1 MDYNISFIKELVEKG
16 GPDKQDYYNL
26 DAWITEIYYN
36 FQQGEFS
43 ETYLDSL
50 RDTFGDAISHETM
63 QGFAYHKPHGYAGD
77 YEIIDRI
84 YTKNIS
90 KNDHLK
96 NWDLFF
102 HSHLAPQAVRNRIEY
117 SENCL
122 KNYLINRKEEIQ
134 VLNLASGP
142 CKDIKNLLDKYLES
156 PILFDCVEQ
165 DKNAINF
172 GSNLCNDYLKK
183 INFIEQNALKF
194 KTNKLYNLIWSAGL
208 FDYFNDKIFI
218 FMLKRLSKIV
228 QNNGEL
234 VIGNFS
240 TNNPSRY
247 YMELMK
253 WNLYHRSPTKLVFL
267 AKKAGFS
274 EKNITIR
281 KEATGVNLFLHIKV
295 FNQ

>member
-1 MDYNISFIKELVEKG
+1 MDYNISFIKELLEKG
-16 GPDKQDYYNL
+16 GPDKEDYYNL

-43 ETYLDSL
+43 ETYLDIL
-50 RDTFGDAISHETM
+50 RDAFGDAISHETM
-63 QGFAYHKPHGYAGD
+63 QGFAYLQPHGYAGD

-84 YTKNIS
+84 YTNYIS
-90 KNDHLK
+90 KKDHLK

-102 HSHLAPQAVRNRIEY
+102 QSHLAPQAVRNRIEY
-117 SENCL
+117 LENCL
-122 KNYLINRKEEIQ
+122 KNLLTNQEEEIQ

-142 CKDIKNLLDKYLES
+142 CRDIKNILDKYLES

-172 GSNLCNDYLKK
+172 ANNLCNEHLKK
-183 INFIEQNALKF
+183 VNFIEKNAIKF
-194 KTNKLYNLIWSAGL
+194 KTNKLYNVIWSAGL

-218 FMLKRLSKIV
+218 LMLKRLSKIV
-228 QNNGEL
+228 KNNGEI

-247 YMELMK
+247 YMELFK
-253 WNLYHRSPTKLVFL
+253 WNIYHRSPTKLLFL
-267 AKKAGFS
+267 AKKAGFA
-274 EKNITIR
+274 EKNITII

-295 FNQ
+295 SH